1 LKVVLDCETDGLL
14 EEVTTVWCIAVMDV
28 DTEEVTTF
36 SPCHQSLDLSDF
48 NSWLVQ
54 NQVVEII
61 GHNIIGYDAPVL
73 NRILGVDFSKVRVTD
88 TLVLS
93 RLYDPTR
100 PQHSLKSWGIELNKH
115 KGDYDDWSKFTGEML
130 EYCINDIRVTLAM
143 YKVLNAETDSL
154 SAQSVTLEHRTAE
167 AIGRQT
173 RRGWLLD
180 ERKAMVLVAELQSEI
195 VTVTDK
201 VRETFKPLPVFKPLN
216 HPKEKKLNKDGSISA
231 RYQKQLDL
239 GAKWVDDVWGYYD
252 YPEFNLGSRQQIGRY
267 LQHFGWKPTQLTETG
282 LPVVN
287 EKTLGE
293 ITDIPEAELIN
304 NYLML
309 QKRYAQVTS
318 WLNALSDDGRI
329 RGYVNPC
336 GTVTGRMTH
345 SKPNLAQVPAVYSP
359 YGKECRELFTVP
371 RRYKL
376 VGMDASGLEL
386 RMLAHYMNDNDYT
399 YEVLNGDIHTAN
411 QRAAGL
417 ESRDKAKTFI
427 YAFLYG
433 AGDGKIGEIVGGT
446 ARQGAVLKENFLNNT
461 PALAALRS
469 RVTTAAGKGYLK
481 GLDGRRIKVRSEHSA
496 LNTLLQGAGAVV
508 MKQALVHLEDY
519 ANAEGIDYHF
529 IGNIHDEI
537 QTEVREDQATRFGEL
552 AVRAVID
559 TTESLNLRCPLDAEY
574 KIGSNWAD
582 TH

>member
-1 LKVVLDCETDGLL
+1 
-14 EEVTTVWCIAVMDV
+14 
-28 DTEEVTTF
+28 
-36 SPCHQSLDLSDF
+36 
-48 NSWLVQ
+48 
-54 NQVVEII
+54 
-61 GHNIIGYDAPVL
+61 
-73 NRILGVDFSKVRVTD
+73 
-88 TLVLS
+88 
-93 RLYDPTR
+93 
-100 PQHSLKSWGIELNKH
+100 
-115 KGDYDDWSKFTGEML
+115 
-130 EYCINDIRVTLAM
+130 
-143 YKVLNAETDSL
+143 
-154 SAQSVTLEHRTAE
+154 
-167 AIGRQT
+167 
-173 RRGWLLD
+173 
-180 ERKAMVLVAELQSEI
+180 
-195 VTVTDK
+195 
-201 VRETFKPLPVFKPLN
+201 
-216 HPKEKKLNKDGSISA
+216 
-231 RYQKQLDL
+231 
-239 GAKWVDDVWGYYD
+239 
-252 YPEFNLGSRQQIGRY
+252 
-267 LQHFGWKPTQLTETG
+267 
-282 LPVVN
+282 
-287 EKTLGE
+287 
-293 ITDIPEAELIN
+293 
-304 NYLML
+304 ML

-371 RRYKL
+371 KRYKL

-552 AVRAVID
+552 AVQAVID